1 MKVRVPKANR
11 LFFFLLLFGVAGAGK
26 LGAQDTLRLSLSQA
40 VDYALQNNT
49 DIRNALLDLQAA
61 NRKIWETTAI
71 GLPQVSAKAQYSNIF
86 KVPEV
91 SFGAYLDPSLLPTD
105 RPLTAQDI
113 ANAYVQAPPV
123 KLGVK
128 ENTTLDLTL
137 SQLLFNGSYIVGL
150 QASRIFYRLSEQNLQ
165 RTRIE
170 VASTVRDNYA
180 MLLVAAE
187 NIRILRQTRDNV
199 GKLLEETRE
208 YHRQG
213 FVEQTDVDQ
222 LEVTWNNLGNSLR
235 QVESAYDIGLR
246 MLKIQLGLAPG
257 DNILLTD
264 SLPDLV
270 NLSAIEQSLTTT
282 FDPQRSI
289 YYQLLET
296 RERLARLDLN
306 REKTDYLPSIAAFY
320 NHQEKAKKPEFD
332 FQPKDVIGVSVQW
345 NLFTSGQRMARVAQ
359 KRLELEKTR
368 NLKDFQTR
376 ALQVQ
381 ARQLA
386 DQLAVKRDAYFNNQ
400 KNLEL
405 ARQIYERSLIKYRE
419 GVSSSLDLTVNQNQY
434 LNALSGY
441 YQSLFDL
448 ISAHNQLEKLLNNL
462 SIN

>member
-1 MKVRVPKANR
+1 MNSKTKFASVLTA
-11 LFFFLLLFGVAGAGK
+11 FLVILLWVGQAK
-26 LGAQDTLRLSLSQA
+26 AQDTLRLSLDQA
-40 VDYALQNNT
+40 VKFALQNNT
-49 DIRNALLDLQAA
+49 DIRNALLDLQSA

-91 SFGAYLDPSLLPTD
+91 SFGSFLDPGLLPTD

-128 ENTTLDLTL
+128 ESTTIDLSV

-150 QASRIFYRLSEQNLQ
+150 QASKIYYQLSDQNVQ
-165 RTRIE
+165 RTRLE
-170 VASTVRDNYA
+170 VASSVRDNYA

-187 NIRILRQTRDNV
+187 NIKILRQTRDNV
-199 GKLLEETRE
+199 EKLLEETRE

-222 LEVTWNNLGNSLR
+222 LEVTRNNLGNSLR
-235 QVESAYDIGLR
+235 QVESAFDIGLR
-246 MLKIQLGLAPG
+246 MLKIQLGVEAGKELV
-257 DNILLTD
+257 LTD
-264 SLPDLV
+264 SLPALI
-270 NLSAIEQSLTTT
+270 NFQSIEQSLAQT

-306 REKTDYLPSIAAFY
+306 REKTDYLPSVAAFY
-320 NHQEKAKKPEFD
+320 NHQEKTKRPEFD
-332 FQPKDVIGVSVQW
+332 FQPKDVLGLSVQW
-345 NLFTSGQRMARVAQ
+345 SLFTSGQRMARVAQ
-359 KRLELEKTR
+359 KKLELEKTR

-386 DQLAVKRDAYFNNQ
+386 DQLAVKRDAYYNNQ
-400 KNLEL
+400 KNLQL
-405 ARQIYERSLIKYRE
+405 AQQIYQRSLIKYRE
-419 GVSSSLDLTVNQNQY
+419 GVGSSLDLTVNQNQY
-434 LNALSGY
+434 LNALSGF
-441 YQSLFDL
+441 YQSVFDL
-448 ISAHNQLEKLLNNL
+448 ISAHNQLDKILNNIPL
-462 SIN
+462 N

>member
-1 MKVRVPKANR
+1 MNNKVKLLSIFVSLGLVLIHVSKAS
-11 LFFFLLLFGVAGAGK
+11 
-26 LGAQDTLRLSLSQA
+26 AQDTLTLSLEGA
-40 VDYALQNNT
+40 VKYALQNNT
-49 DIRNALLDLQAA
+49 DIRNALLDLQSA

-86 KVPEV
+86 KVPEL
-91 SFGAYLDPSLLPTD
+91 SFGSFLDPGLLPTD

-113 ANAYVQAPPV
+113 ANAYVESPPV

-128 ENTTLDLTL
+128 ESTTFDFTV

-150 QASRIFYRLSEQNLQ
+150 QASRIYYQLSDQNVQ
-165 RTRIE
+165 RTQLE
-170 VASTVRDNYA
+170 VASSVRDNYA

-187 NIRILRQTRDNV
+187 NIRILKQTRDNV

-208 YHRQG
+208 YYRQG

-235 QVESAYDIGLR
+235 QVESAYDIGKR
-246 MLKIQLGLAPG
+246 MLKIQLGIDLREE
-257 DNILLTD
+257 IKLTD
-264 SLPDLV
+264 SLPALI
-270 NLSAIEQSLTTT
+270 NFPGIEQSPAQT

-289 YYQLLET
+289 YYRLLET
-296 RERLARLDLN
+296 SERLARLDLN
-306 REKTDYLPSIAAFY
+306 REKTEYLPSIAAYY
-320 NHQEKAKKPEFD
+320 NHQEKTKRPEFD
-332 FQPKDVIGVSVQW
+332 FQPKDVIGISVEW
-345 NLFTSGQRMARVAQ
+345 NLFSSGQRMARVAQ
-359 KRLELEKTR
+359 KRLALEKTR
-368 NLKDFQTR
+368 NLKDYQTR

-419 GVSSSLDLTVNQNQY
+419 GVGSSLDLTVNQNQY

-441 YQSLFDL
+441 YQSVFDL
-448 ISAHNQLEKLLNNL
+448 ISAHNQLDKILNNL
-462 SIN
+462 PLN

>member
-1 MKVRVPKANR
+1 MNNKVKLLSIFVSLGLVLIHASKAS
-11 LFFFLLLFGVAGAGK
+11 AQ
-26 LGAQDTLRLSLSQA
+26 QDTLPLSLEGA
-40 VDYALQNNT
+40 VKYALQNNT
-49 DIRNALLDLQAA
+49 DIRNALLDLQSA

-71 GLPQVSAKAQYSNIF
+71 GLPQVSAKAQYNNIF
-86 KVPEV
+86 KVPEL
-91 SFGAYLDPSLLPTD
+91 SFGSFLDPGLLPTD
-105 RPLTAQDI
+105 RPITAQDI
-113 ANAYVQAPPV
+113 ANAYVESPPV

-128 ENTTLDLTL
+128 ESTTFDFTV

-150 QASRIFYRLSEQNLQ
+150 QASRIYYQLSDQNVQ
-165 RTRIE
+165 RTQLE
-170 VASTVRDNYA
+170 VASSVRDNYA

-208 YHRQG
+208 YYRQG

-235 QVESAYDIGLR
+235 QVESSYDIGKR
-246 MLKIQLGLAPG
+246 MLKIQLGIDPREE
-257 DNILLTD
+257 IKLTD
-264 SLPDLV
+264 SLPALI
-270 NLSAIEQSLTTT
+270 NFPGIEQSLAQT

-289 YYQLLET
+289 YYRLLET
-296 RERLARLDLN
+296 SERLARLDLN
-306 REKTDYLPSIAAFY
+306 REKTDYLPSIAAYY
-320 NHQEKAKKPEFD
+320 NHQEKTKRPEFD
-332 FQPKDVIGVSVQW
+332 FQPKDVVGISVEW
-345 NLFTSGQRMARVAQ
+345 NLFSSGQRMARVAQ
-359 KRLELEKTR
+359 KRLALEKTR
-368 NLKDFQTR
+368 NLKDYQTR

-419 GVSSSLDLTVNQNQY
+419 GVGSSLDLTVNQNQY

-441 YQSLFDL
+441 YQSVFDL
-448 ISAHNQLEKLLNNL
+448 ISAHNQLDKILNNL
-462 SIN
+462 PLN

>member
-1 MKVRVPKANR
+1 MKQIKSIV
-11 LFFFLLLFGVAGAGK
+11 FFFIVLLIIQLTAK
-26 LGAQDTLRLSLSQA
+26 QISAQDTLRLSLEEA
-40 VDYALQNNT
+40 VKFALENNT
-49 DIRNALLDLQAA
+49 DIRNSLLDLRAA

-86 KVPEV
+86 TVPQI
-91 SFGAYLDPSLLPTD
+91 SFGSFLDPGLLPTD

-128 ENTTLDLTL
+128 ESTTFDLTV

-150 QASRIFYRLSEQNLQ
+150 QASRIFYQLSEQNLQ
-165 RTRIE
+165 RTRVE
-170 VASTVRDNYA
+170 VAASVRDNYA
-180 MLLVAAE
+180 MLLVASE
-187 NIRILRQTRDNV
+187 NIKILRQTRENV
-199 GKLLEETRE
+199 QKLLEETRE
-208 YHRQG
+208 FYHQG

-246 MLKIQLGLAPG
+246 MLKIQLGIESQAHLM
-257 DNILLTD
+257 LTD
-264 SLPDLV
+264 SLPALI
-270 NLSAIEQSLTTT
+270 NLPAIEQSLHAS

-306 REKTDYLPSIAAFY
+306 REKTDYLPSVAAFY
-320 NHQEKAKKPEFD
+320 NHQEKTKRPEFD

-345 NLFTSGQRMARVAQ
+345 NLFSSGQRMARIAQ

-386 DQLAVKRDAYFNNQ
+386 DQLAVKREAYFNNQ
-400 KNLEL
+400 KNLQL
-405 ARQIYERSLIKYRE
+405 AQHIYERSLIKYRE
-419 GVSSSLDLTVNQNQY
+419 GVGASLDLTVNQNQY
-434 LNALSGY
+434 LNALSGF

-448 ISAHNQLEKLLNNL
+448 IAAHNQLDKLLNNL
-462 SIN
+462 FLN

>member
-1 MKVRVPKANR
+1 V
-11 LFFFLLLFGVAGAGK
+11 
-26 LGAQDTLRLSLSQA
+26 
-40 VDYALQNNT
+40 
-49 DIRNALLDLQAA
+49 LDLQSA

-91 SFGAYLDPSLLPTD
+91 SFGSFLDPELLPTD

-113 ANAYVQAPPV
+113 ANAYVQSPPI

-128 ENTTLDLTL
+128 ESTTIDLTV

-150 QASRIFYRLSEQNLQ
+150 QASKIYYQLSDQNVQ
-165 RTRIE
+165 RTRLE
-170 VASTVRDNYA
+170 VASSVRDNYA

-187 NIRILRQTRDNV
+187 NIKILRQTLDNV
-199 GKLLEETRE
+199 EKLLEETRE
-208 YHRQG
+208 YYRQG

-222 LEVTWNNLGNSLR
+222 LEVTRNNLGNSLR
-235 QVESAYDIGLR
+235 QVESAFDIGLR
-246 MLKIQLGLAPG
+246 MLKIQLGVEVGKELV
-257 DNILLTD
+257 LTD
-264 SLPDLV
+264 SLPALINV
-270 NLSAIEQSLTTT
+270 QGIEQSLAQT

-306 REKTDYLPSIAAFY
+306 REKTDYLPSVAAFY
-320 NHQEKAKKPEFD
+320 NHQEKTKRPEFD
-332 FQPKDVIGVSVQW
+332 FQPKDVVGVSVQW
-345 NLFTSGQRMARVAQ
+345 SLFTSGQRMARVAQ
-359 KRLELEKTR
+359 KKLELEKTR

-400 KNLEL
+400 KNLQL
-405 ARQIYERSLIKYRE
+405 AQQIYQRSLVKYRE
-419 GVSSSLDLTVNQNQY
+419 GVGSSLDLTVNQNQY

-441 YQSLFDL
+441 YQSVFDL
-448 ISAHNQLEKLLNNL
+448 ISAHNQLDKILNNIPL
-462 SIN
+462 N